1 MMSISNFAWQKL
13 YLRVLSS
20 VEVTMKV
27 NTSYNSQIS
36 NYTAPSFKAAPRY
49 IINGYET
56 SLTPKAINLIKKM
69 NCFIDDAWTD
79 IKKGKSVMDFPKFTI
94 LDAKERLITLKPVY
108 QGLNNLLLLEVNS
121 NKSVDRVFI
130 NRVKPRDFR
139 YERAILTDHGS
150 ATVKSFNALTERNVE
165 IEEKVNE
172 YIEKYFPKILPS
184 KEQNLTKKALGLD

>member
-1 MMSISNFAWQKL
+1 M
-13 YLRVLSS
+13 
-20 VEVTMKV
+20 
-27 NTSYNSQIS
+27 
-36 NYTAPSFKAAPRY
+36 
-49 IINGYET
+49 
-56 SLTPKAINLIKKM
+56 
-69 NCFIDDAWTD
+69 
-79 IKKGKSVMDFPKFTI
+79 
-94 LDAKERLITLKPVY
+94 DAKERLITLKPVY